1 MSSISVVPCT
11 VTLEHEILIKIQAH
25 EAMIVM
31 AFFFFKPPVLTSR
44 FWLMWSRMQAPKHRD
59 TSVSDIFLLKH
70 FYLFGCVRS

>member
-31 AFFFFKPPVLTSR
+31 AFFFLNH
-44 FWLMWSRMQAPKHRD
+44 QC
-59 TSVSDIFLLKH
+59 LL
-70 FYLFGCVRS
+70 LDSG